1 MMQKKSKPKKVQPS
15 TPTEKALRKK
25 LKEKELHITEL
36 RRLLNLSDEKIE
48 ALEREVSHQRWVAK
62 SRGDAIDLA
71 KEVIDAQALILK
83 ERDDLIED
91 LKQQLALPLC

>member
-1 MMQKKSKPKKVQPS
+1 MQTKSKPKKVSPI
-15 TPTEKALRKK
+15 TPTEKSLRKK

-48 ALEREVSHQRWVAK
+48 ALEREVSHQRWIAK

-71 KEVIDAQALILK
+71 KDLVEAQAMMLK
-83 ERDDLIED
+83 EKEDLVED